1 MYYTE
6 LDPQFQSPSPAAT
19 TAGDSCSRGHRS
31 SLCIATIEGGS
42 ICLVCVSNLIAN
54 PRSLSHHVAYALT
67 QLSAA
72 LSQPQFLE
80 TLLTFHPHYLVS
92 PLIHALSLFPD
103 PAIAG
108 QLFHLISALSA
119 ARQLPL
125 APHFLAGLAD
135 RISSSAFS
143 WTPAH
148 LHILHCFG
156 IILSYAHVDDPYA
169 HVKDSVALLSN
180 LVTALQLPSEDIQA
194 EVLFVLYRL
203 SLHGGDDEGGILL
216 SFCPKL
222 LRLSLEALLKTQND
236 AARLNSIALLKVLAR
251 RGCFENTYQNDICST
266 GSDEADSLMQTIDDR
281 LDASPL
287 SVLFA
292 EAIKGSLLSS
302 DRQIQASALD
312 LIIHYLT
319 REGTPCKE
327 AEILLEENI
336 VDYVFEILR
345 LSECTD
351 PVINSCLL
359 VLDLLSAAEKGFI
372 ERLVVGLSTLV
383 PVLCYIAEVPFHPV
397 QYQAL
402 KLISSGLSNCP
413 GIVSSSHVEEV
424 FLALTKML
432 KRHADG
438 ELGMSVEAFTMVCS
452 MFVTLL
458 ESLPLQDNPDLAE
471 RVQEATNHAILAC
484 LNASDKDP
492 RQLLHAFHLVKE
504 AYNRGSFG
512 ITSIRNCIIN
522 ICTAHLL
529 PWIIAAF
536 DEVDEEVLL
545 GLLETFQHILV
556 QDSDNQASHL
566 ANAMVTSSWFSWSF
580 GCMGLFPTE
589 SMKVEVYLLFSS
601 LVDVLGTGIGLHIR
615 EAAADLPT
623 DPIDLLFLLG
633 QKSSQDTLLSC
644 CQSAVLLI
652 FHTSSLYDDRV
663 ADEKS
668 ILASLEQYVL
678 VNRSKLFC
686 SGSDT
691 WKAMQLINL
700 YGLCRGLANGQDPI
714 SYSLEVEN
722 IVLQLVAQDD
732 WDLLSSRLHFVSLK
746 WWFRQEKIHKLL
758 GNQILKFCRTNPSNE
773 ICMPGPEDINQSLN
787 LRVIAELATSG
798 DNHVARILICLLVL
812 LVEEEHQEEDI
823 ILVLNLMKSIIRT
836 SPASVDEFCLNG
848 MGNVLRTLYYSPYF
862 SSSPQLFM
870 ACQSSVS
877 IILRCVNP
885 EALCDDQAWLA
896 VTVKMID
903 CIASPRM
910 ASKTLSD
917 EGMQVVTNF
926 CFILHHST
934 KKALLDASKTILF
947 NSSLVSMVD
956 DMVHAACSKGPALVD
971 YDEGTSSG
979 ENLTVMLLLSYFSL
993 KSIHSLLP
1001 DSVDWQTLLKP
1012 SNDTGS
1018 PTIGINCTDLCRLM
1032 HFGSPAFKLIS
1043 SYCLVE
1049 LFTRVTEQRNKN
1061 HEVKCAK
1068 SYLMSVAAILE
1079 GLMFDSNIRVSMN
1092 CGLCLSMLL
1101 SWERLDLEEEYWCKL
1116 IVEEMA
1122 TSLAVPCLASKSF
1135 VNNHKPAVH
1144 VTATLLKIQKSPAWM
1159 RSVLDE
1165 ACIDGILKNATGNNM
1180 MKEILLLFRE
1190 LMNSKFLKKDQKAS
1204 LNRLLQECRKHAYAE
1219 ESRDES
1225 KGDNIDG
1232 NKKRERGA
1240 DDLGEVCE
1248 YLIHLMMSA
1257 DLNPQ
1262 GQSRRLLEEVEMF
1275 SKTIP
1280 MEAR

>member
-1 MYYTE
+1 
-6 LDPQFQSPSPAAT
+6 
-19 TAGDSCSRGHRS
+19 
-31 SLCIATIEGGS
+31 
-42 ICLVCVSNLIAN
+42 
-54 PRSLSHHVAYALT
+54 
-67 QLSAA
+67 
-72 LSQPQFLE
+72 
-80 TLLTFHPHYLVS
+80 
-92 PLIHALSLFPD
+92 
-103 PAIAG
+103 
-108 QLFHLISALSA
+108 
-119 ARQLPL
+119 
-125 APHFLAGLAD
+125 
-135 RISSSAFS
+135 
-143 WTPAH
+143 
-148 LHILHCFG
+148 
-156 IILSYAHVDDPYA
+156 
-169 HVKDSVALLSN
+169 
-180 LVTALQLPSEDIQA
+180 
-194 EVLFVLYRL
+194 
-203 SLHGGDDEGGILL
+203 
-216 SFCPKL
+216 
-222 LRLSLEALLKTQND
+222 
-236 AARLNSIALLKVLAR
+236 
-251 RGCFENTYQNDICST
+251 
-266 GSDEADSLMQTIDDR
+266 
-281 LDASPL
+281 
-287 SVLFA
+287 
-292 EAIKGSLLSS
+292 
-302 DRQIQASALD
+302 
-312 LIIHYLT
+312 
-319 REGTPCKE
+319 
-327 AEILLEENI
+327 
-336 VDYVFEILR
+336 
-345 LSECTD
+345 
-351 PVINSCLL
+351 
-359 VLDLLSAAEKGFI
+359 
-372 ERLVVGLSTLV
+372 
-383 PVLCYIAEVPFHPV
+383 
-397 QYQAL
+397 
-402 KLISSGLSNCP
+402 
-413 GIVSSSHVEEV
+413 
-424 FLALTKML
+424 
-432 KRHADG
+432 
-438 ELGMSVEAFTMVCS
+438 

-458 ESLPLQDNPDLAE
+458 KSLPLQDNPDLAE

-504 AYNRGSFG
+504 AYNRGSSG
-512 ITSIRNCIIN
+512 ITSIINCIIN

-556 QDSDNQASHL
+556 QDSDNQASRL

-644 CQSAVLLI
+644 CQ
-652 FHTSSLYDDRV
+652 V

-700 YGLCRGLANGQDPI
+700 YGLCRGSANEQDPI

-722 IVLQLVAQDD
+722 IVLQLVAQDE

-758 GNQILKFCRTNPSNE
+758 GYQILKFCRTNPSDE

-836 SPASVDEFCLNG
+836 SP
-848 MGNVLRTLYYSPYF
+848 
-862 SSSPQLFM
+862 
-870 ACQSSVS
+870 
-877 IILRCVNP
+877 

-896 VTVKMID
+896 VTVKMVD
-903 CIASPRM
+903 CITSPRM

-917 EGMQVVTNF
+917 EGMQVVTSF

-947 NSSLVSMVD
+947 NASLVSMVD
-956 DMVHAACSKGPALVD
+956 DMVRAACSKGPALVD

-1001 DSVDWQTLLKP
+1001 DSADWQTLLKP

-1018 PTIGINCTDLCRLM
+1018 PTIGINCTDL
-1032 HFGSPAFKLIS
+1032 
-1043 SYCLVE
+1043 
-1049 LFTRVTEQRNKN
+1049 VTEQRKKN
-1061 HEVKCAK
+1061 HEEVKCAK
-1068 SYLMSVAAILE
+1068 GYLMSIAAILE
-1079 GLMFDSNIRVSMN
+1079 GLMFYSNIRVSMN

-1135 VNNHKPAVH
+1135 VNHHKPAVH
-1144 VTATLLKIQKSPAWM
+1144 VAATLLKIQKSPAWV

-1165 ACIDGILKNATGNNM
+1165 ACIDGILKNTTGNNKT
-1180 MKEILLLFRE
+1180 KEILLLFRE
-1190 LMNSKFLKKDQKAS
+1190 LMNSKFLKKDQMAS
-1204 LNRLLQECRKHAYAE
+1204 LNRLLQECRKLAYAE

-1225 KGDNIDG
+1225 KGDNIDR

-1240 DDLGEVCE
+1240 DDLGEACE

-1257 DLNPQ
+1257 DLDPQ
-1262 GQSRRLLEEVEMF
+1262 RRSRRLLDEVEMF
-1275 SKTIP
+1275 SKMIP